1 MTLDLACAEIR
12 LATPEDA
19 PELTALLPRAYAS
32 LGEMGLCF
40 MAVDQ
45 SEAATLRRMARGEC
59 YLATAGYRL
68 LGTILF
74 APPAMT
80 HGSPWL
86 DRPGVASL
94 HQFAVEPALQRSGLG
109 SRLMAWA
116 ESRAR
121 DCGAAEIALDTAE
134 PAIHLRA
141 WYASRG
147 YREIEFAQWQHTNY
161 RSIIMSKPL
170 NPRDAAVR

>member
-19 PELTALLPRAYAS
+19 PELTALLHRAYAS

-109 SRLMAWA
+109 VKCQEVVSIEF
-116 ESRAR
+116 ESG
-121 DCGAAEIALDTAE
+121 DGYGAADALV
-134 PAIHLRA
+134 
-141 WYASRG
+141 
-147 YREIEFAQWQHTNY
+147 
-161 RSIIMSKPL
+161 RSMP
-170 NPRDAAVR
+170 VVVV